1 MPEAK
6 VTLVFQVPVSRVQA
20 FINAMQARGE
30 EMADQW
36 RCPDVIKGDDLRCQ
50 LDRYHSGDRHVHD
63 RFSWPVTQDPPK
75 AVAAGHF
82 QCPSPGP
89 FGTCEKSPH
98 HHWRSPTGVDW
109 IMSGS
114 ESACDRDHLADWER
128 GKL

>member
-1 MPEAK
+1 MPEAE
-6 VTLVFQVPVSRVQA
+6 VTVKLVCDISRVQELLTE
-20 FINAMQARGE
+20 IQARVE
-30 EMADQW
+30 ELGDQW
-36 RCPDVIKGDDLRCQ
+36 RCPDVAKGEDLRCE
-50 LDRYHSGDRHVHD
+50 LDRDHGEDRHVHD

-114 ESACDRDHLADWER
+114 ESACDRDHLADWAR